1 MQNTMF
7 LEVLVLGIFFLGLDL
22 SSSVM
27 IIKQPSGSGVCNY
40 TCISGER
47 GKKLRMSS
55 QCLKQGVAGNQEQDN
70 NAILEVY
77 SKDSCPQDSI
87 ACLESC
93 QLCPSQKGNPSSQG
107 KDDLFQLLRD
117 GFTPSKG
124 KFVQIISLSYF
135 STAVILI
142 DI

>member
-7 LEVLVLGIFFLGLDL
+7 LSVLVLGIFSLSLDL
-22 SSSVM
+22 SSSVI

-40 TCISGER
+40 TCLSVER

-55 QCLKQGVAGNQEQDN
+55 ECLKQGVAGNLTQDN

-77 SKDSCPQDSI
+77 SKDSCPQGSI

-93 QLCPSQKGNPSSQG
+93 QLCPSQTGHPSSQD

-124 KFVQIISLSYF
+124 KFFLKISLS
-135 STAVILI
+135 
-142 DI
+142 